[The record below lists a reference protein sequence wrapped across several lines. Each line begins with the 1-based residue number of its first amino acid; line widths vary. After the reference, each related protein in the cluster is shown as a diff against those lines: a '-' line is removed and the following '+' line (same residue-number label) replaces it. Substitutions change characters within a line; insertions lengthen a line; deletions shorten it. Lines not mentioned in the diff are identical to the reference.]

1 MKPEQ
6 KHLRRSPVWR
16 YVGNWLLIITLSF
29 LLVKSCQLD
38 NSTFSN
44 TAPTTKDAA
53 HTDPAHVKKPSLGSI
68 TGSTASPDS
77 NRRASQISPGDW
89 PGYMLDNS
97 SFNQDETRI
106 NPATAGQLRIYWKY
120 HAQGSITTQPVVVD
134 NTIYWGSWD
143 GFEHATTLDG
153 KQVWS
158 TNIGATSDND
168 PDCDPSSVGVAS
180 TATIA
185 PIAINGQMLLVD
197 FVGGGDA
204 NFYALNAAN
213 GHIIWKTSLENT
225 FGNFIWSSP
234 TLYKGSI
241 YFGIAS
247 FGDCPSV
254 QGELVQLDSI
264 TGAIQN
270 VFKAVPDSCAG
281 ASLWS
286 SPVIDKSTGELYIST
301 GNFSACAAYE
311 DYAEALIELH
321 ASNLAVVGS
330 WQVPSSEQVLDGD
343 FGSTPTLFTATINGV
358 SNPMVGTINKN
369 GIYYAFV
376 RGAIN
381 NGPVWRAQISYLP
394 PCPTCEGPGNVS
406 PAAWDGAT
414 LYIAGSNTTINGAQC
429 QGSIRALDPT
439 TGKYIWEHCFTD
451 ARAMAAI
458 ALVKG
463 VVVVGEGPFMNVLDT
478 SSGDMLFVYQD
489 TNNGSIFYGPPSI
502 SHGLLFIGNYNGNL
516 FAFKFGSLSIH
527 DPG

>member
-6 KHLRRSPVWR
+6 KHLSKSSMWR
-16 YVGNWLLIITLSF
+16 NVASWLLIVIISF
-29 LLVKSCQLD
+29 LLVFSIQLYSSF
-38 NSTFSN
+38 STN
-44 TAPTTKDAA
+44 TAPTSKDAA
-53 HTDPAHVKKPSLGSI
+53 HTNPVQSKKPSLGSI
-68 TGSTASPDS
+68 AGSKTSPDT
-77 NRRASQISPGDW
+77 NQQAPQITPGDW

-106 NPATAGQLRIYWKY
+106 NPATASQLHIYWKY
-120 HAQGSITTQPVVVD
+120 HAQGSITTQPVVV
-134 NTIYWGSWD
+134 NNMIYWGSWD

-185 PIAINGQMLLVD
+185 PITIKGQKLLVD

-213 GHIIWKTSLENT
+213 GHIIWKNSLENS
-225 FGNFIWSSP
+225 FGDFIWSSP
-234 TLYKGSI
+234 ALYKGSI
-241 YFGIAS
+241 YLGIAS
-247 FGDCPSV
+247 LGDCPSV
-254 QGELVQLDSI
+254 QGELVQLDSA

-270 VFKAVPDSCAG
+270 IFKAVPDGCAG
-281 ASLWS
+281 GTLWS
-286 SPVIDKSTGELYIST
+286 SPTIDTSTGELYIAT

-343 FGSTPTLFTATINGV
+343 FGATPTLFTATIKGV
-358 SNPMVGTINKN
+358 SRPMVGTVNKN

-381 NGPVWRAQISYLP
+381 AGPVWRAQISYLP
-394 PCPTCEGPGNVS
+394 TCPTCEGPGNTS
-406 PAAWDGAT
+406 PAAWDGTT
-414 LYIAGSNTTINGAQC
+414 LYIAGANTTINGVPC
-429 QGSIRALDPT
+429 QGSIRALDPA

-478 SSGDMLFVYQD
+478 ASGDTLYVYQD
-489 TNNGSIFYGPPSI
+489 TNHGSIYYGPPSI
-502 SHGLLFIGNYNGNL
+502 SHGILFIGNFNGNL
-516 FAFKFGSLSIH
+516 FAFKYGSLPIH
-527 DPG
+527 DPE